1 MILDLFSS
9 KLSIDKIQKVIT
21 VSSELGINP
30 NWLLAVM
37 YFESAKTFSPSIKNG
52 IGSVGLIQF
61 TRDKAGLN
69 YKTINGKRYLLDD
82 LARMTFIQQIDV
94 VKEYYKEVFRMLK
107 ITKVNSFVDLYLATF
122 FPKAVNQSDNYIFQ
136 TAGLSASK
144 IASQNPIFDKN
155 KDGQVT
161 KNEVVKHFET
171 YYKTVFS
178 QINNNDTSS
187 VSENANKSCPN
198 CGKIIAYIIPIVL
211 FFYTFVTVTI

>member
-1 MILDLFSS
+1 MIVDLFSS
-9 KLSIDKIQKVIT
+9 KLSTDKIQKVIS

-61 TRDKAGLN
+61 TRDKAGVN

-82 LARMTFIQQIDV
+82 LARMTFIQQMDV
-94 VKEYYKEVFRMLK
+94 VKEYYKEVFRMLR
-107 ITKVNSFVDLYLATF
+107 ISKVNSFVDLYLATF

-136 TAGLSASK
+136 TSGLSASK

-155 KDGQVT
+155 KDGQIT

-171 YYKTVFS
+171 YYKTVFT
-178 QINNNDTSS
+178 QINTGSTSS
-187 VSENANKSCPN
+187 SSAICPN
-198 CGKIIAYIIPIVL
+198 CGKLLAYILPIVL
-211 FFYTFVTVTI
+211 FFYTIVTVTI

>member
-1 MILDLFSS
+1 MIVDLFSS
-9 KLSIDKIQKVIT
+9 KLSTDKIQKVIS

-61 TRDKAGLN
+61 TRDKAGVN

-82 LARMTFIQQIDV
+82 LARMTFIQQMDV

-107 ITKVNSFVDLYLATF
+107 ISKVNSFVDLYLATF

-136 TAGLSASK
+136 TSGLSASK

-155 KDGQVT
+155 KDGQIS
-161 KNEVVKHFET
+161 KNEVVKHFEM
-171 YYKTVFS
+171 YYKTVFT
-178 QINNNDTSS
+178 QINTGSTSS
-187 VSENANKSCPN
+187 TSAICSN
-198 CGKIIAYIIPIVL
+198 CGKLLAYILPIVL
-211 FFYTFVTVTI
+211 FFYTIVTVTI